1 MNNLVDFKN
10 NKIIVPDDAIKK
22 LRQLEETRLQAEME
36 MKEFKER
43 VLELIETNGIND
55 GIELN
60 GLKIVYKKP
69 STRTTLDS
77 KKVKE
82 DLPEIFEKY
91 SKTSD
96 VKSSV
101 SLEFLW

>member
-1 MNNLVDFKN
+1 MNNLVEVKD
-10 NKIIVPDDAIKK
+10 NKISVAEDVVKK
-22 LRQLEETRLQAEME
+22 IRSLEEVRIEAEMT
-36 MKEFKER
+36 MKELKE
-43 VLELIETNGIND
+43 ELIEAMESNGITD
-55 GIELN
+55 GFETN
-60 GLKIVYKKP
+60 GLKVIYKKP

-82 DLPEIFEKY
+82 ELPDIFEKY
-91 SKTSD
+91 SKTSE

>member
-1 MNNLVDFKN
+1 MNNLVEVKD
-10 NKIIVPDDAIKK
+10 NKISVAAETIKK
-22 LRQLEETRLQAEME
+22 LRKLEQTRLEAEML
-36 MKEFKER
+36 MKELKE
-43 VLELIETNGIND
+43 ELIETMESNGITD
-55 GIELN
+55 GFETN
-60 GLKIVYKKP
+60 GLKVIYKKP

>member
-1 MNNLVDFKN
+1 MNNLVEVKD
-10 NKIIVPDDAIKK
+10 NKISVAAETIKK
-22 LRQLEETRLQAEME
+22 LRKLEQTRLEAEML
-36 MKEFKER
+36 MKELKE
-43 VLELIETNGIND
+43 ELIETMESNGITD
-55 GIELN
+55 GFEIN
-60 GLKIVYKKP
+60 GLKVIYKKP

-82 DLPEIFEKY
+82 ELPEIFEKY
-91 SKTSD
+91 SKTSE

>member
-1 MNNLVDFKN
+1 MNNLVEVKD
-10 NKIIVPDDAIKK
+10 NKISVAAETIKK
-22 LRQLEETRLQAEME
+22 LRKLEQTRLEAEML
-36 MKEFKER
+36 MKELKE
-43 VLELIETNGIND
+43 ELIETMESNGITD
-55 GIELN
+55 GFETN
-60 GLKIVYKKP
+60 GLKVIYKKP

-82 DLPEIFEKY
+82 DLPELFEKY
-91 SKTSD
+91 SKTSE